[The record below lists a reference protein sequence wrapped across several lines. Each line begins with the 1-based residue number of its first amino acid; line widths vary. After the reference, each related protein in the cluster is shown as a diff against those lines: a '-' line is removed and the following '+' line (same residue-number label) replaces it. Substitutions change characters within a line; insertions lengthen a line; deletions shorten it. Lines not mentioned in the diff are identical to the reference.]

1 MKRQLSIAL
10 GMLCLW
16 TGAVLAADAAHVS
29 APAPAPVI
37 TVGDSWT
44 YQYTDLWKH
53 TPGNLNRI
61 DITAVDADG
70 VHAEI
75 RRAVGN
81 ALVTRQRYSS
91 DMNPIDRG
99 KMHFAPAFGRYAFP
113 LEPGKTWKTDAIG
126 DNKEAGKHW
135 RFQVTGHA
143 GEWEKIT
150 VAAGQFDAIKID
162 IVGYYQLEMV
172 NERAGSGTLR
182 ETLWYAPS
190 VQNFIKLE
198 YQDTDAQGRLFNR
211 DAWELTAFVRK

>member
-1 MKRQLSIAL
+1 MKHQLSIAL
-10 GMLCLW
+10 GLLCMW
-16 TGAVLAADAAHVS
+16 TGAVLAADAAHVL
-29 APAPAPVI
+29 APTPAPAPVI
-37 TVGDSWT
+37 SVGDSWT

-53 TPGNLNRI
+53 APGNLNRVE
-61 DITAVDADG
+61 ITAVDADG

-81 ALVTRQRYSS
+81 ALVTRQLYSS

-150 VAAGQFDAIKID
+150 VAAGQFDAIKSTSWAITSLRWSMN
-162 IVGYYQLEMV
+162 GAAAGPCAKPCGMRRTCKTLSSWSTRTPMR
-172 NERAGSGTLR
+172 RAACSIATPGS
-182 ETLWYAPS
+182 
-190 VQNFIKLE
+190 
-198 YQDTDAQGRLFNR
+198 
-211 DAWELTAFVRK
+211 